1 MYKANKESWA
11 EMWHAPVSFHIF
23 VFISFH
29 LFLYLFFLTYL
40 PSLIIPLPPLLSYT
54 FFIQLLC
61 PPHFNKD
68 PLHEFVFFL
77 FLSPF
82 LYHSPLTSS
91 FSSSSLSLSFS
102 LSFSLSIPMY
112 PSSHFILSHF
122 MSHLFSSQSY
132 HLYYIISS
140 QLYLIS
146 SSLLSD
152 ESSLSSRSSSTKLS
166 PKVCRI
172 PIHIFIYWIFSV
184 LNHTFVLSLSLSLSL
199 SLFLSLSLSLSLSL
213 FSTLSLS

>member
-1 MYKANKESWA
+1 
-11 EMWHAPVSFHIF
+11 MWHAAVSFHLSL
-23 VFISFH
+23 FISFH
-29 LFLYLFFLTYL
+29 LFLFLFFLTYFQ
-40 PSLIIPLPPLLSYT
+40 SLIVPHPPLLSYT

-82 LYHSPLTSS
+82 FYHSPLTSL
-91 FSSSSLSLSFS
+91 FFSSSLSVSFS

-112 PSSHFILSHF
+112 PSSHLILSL
-122 MSHLFSSQSY
+122 SFSIVSSLSY
-132 HLYYIISS
+132 HIISS

-166 PKVCRI
+166 PKVSRI
-172 PIHIFIYWIFSV
+172 SIHIYIY
-184 LNHTFVLSLSLSLSL
+184 
-199 SLFLSLSLSLSLSL
+199 
-213 FSTLSLS
+213 